1 MNATLE
7 QIRPETLTLIETQAK
22 HLGLSVD
29 EYLRRLLPVEELAL
43 KADADGDEFESDMAV
58 FAEGAE
64 NLPEYK
70 GTYSRED
77 TYFDH
82 D

>member
-1 MNATLE
+1 MNAIFE
-7 QIRPETLTLIETQAK
+7 QIRPETLTLVEAHAK

-29 EYLRRLLPVEELAL
+29 EYLRRLLPAEELAL
-43 KADADGDEFESDMAV
+43 KADAEDDEFESDMVV

-64 NLPEYK
+64 ILPEYN
-70 GTYSRED
+70 GIYSRED
-77 TYFDH
+77 IYFDH

>member
-7 QIRPETLTLIETQAK
+7 QIRPETLTLIEAHAK

-29 EYLRRLLPVEELAL
+29 EYLRRLLPMEELAL
-43 KADADGDEFESDMAV
+43 KADDDEFESDMAV